1 MKPEAITT
9 REMAKKTAFCLTKG
23 VYMAKDNK
31 FDKRLAEVRELY
43 ADLSED
49 KMTLVSP
56 LIENLVFIEFQLK
69 ELQEI
74 IKKDGFTDEY
84 QNGNNQYGKK
94 QSANVQSYNALV
106 KSYNMISQRLEG
118 MLPKITKTSKLDE
131 MMNE

>member
-1 MKPEAITT
+1 M
-9 REMAKKTAFCLTKG
+9 
-23 VYMAKDNK
+23 
-31 FDKRLAEVRELY
+31 
-43 ADLSED
+43 
-49 KMTLVSP
+49 VSP

-118 MLPKITKTSKLDE
+118 MLPKVTKTSKLDE

>member
-1 MKPEAITT
+1 M
-9 REMAKKTAFCLTKG
+9 
-23 VYMAKDNK
+23 VKDNK

-118 MLPKITKTSKLDE
+118 MLPKVTKTSKLDE

>member
-1 MKPEAITT
+1 
-9 REMAKKTAFCLTKG
+9 
-23 VYMAKDNK
+23 MAKDKIYEN
-31 FDKRLAEVRELY
+31 RLAEVKKLY
-43 ADLSED
+43 ADLPED